1 MNKKY
6 SCYNNLTMDMNIFKK
21 SAILLKDNLMV
32 MQPLFIW
39 ALISMLVAMPL
50 SAKKGIDIGFI
61 FSISIVILCFIT
73 FLAGWYN
80 CIKAVVANKNKV
92 YETPEEKNKAQIE
105 ILKNFFPGVG
115 EYIFSVGISVILY
128 GIISYGLYALFI
140 YFTSQAF
147 EGAKIPREIFET
159 GTTEQITKFMQTL
172 STEQIGILTGIM
184 LGGLVLYFLFSIL
197 ILWFAPAL
205 FYSTKNPLSA
215 LLKAIVFTFKN
226 LFASITIVVVMCLIN
241 MFISFTNVLFG
252 NNFLS
257 IIPMLL
263 SFMYLVYYV
272 LTVFL
277 YYEQTENNSSV
288 GTKLDRQV

>member
-1 MNKKY
+1 
-6 SCYNNLTMDMNIFKK
+6 MDMNIFKK

-39 ALISMLVAMPL
+39 ALITMLVAMPL
-50 SAKKGIDIGFI
+50 SAKKGIDVGFI
-61 FSISIVILCFIT
+61 FSLSIVILCFIA

-92 YETPEEKNKAQIE
+92 CETPEEKSKAQIE

-115 EYIFSVGISVILY
+115 EYIFPVGIAVILY
-128 GIISYGLYALFI
+128 GIISYGLYALFV
-140 YFTSQAF
+140 YLTHQAF
-147 EGAKIPREIFET
+147 NGAKIPKEFFDT
-159 GTTEQITKFMQTL
+159 NTPEQITKFIQTL
-172 STEQIGILTGIM
+172 SPEQISILTGIM
-184 LGGLVLYFLFSIL
+184 FGGLVTYFLFAVL

-205 FYSTKNPLSA
+205 FYSTKNPFMA
-215 LLKAIVFTFKN
+215 LIKSIIFTFKN
-226 LFASITIVVVMCLIN
+226 LFASIMIVVVMCLIN

-252 NNFLS
+252 NNFLA

-277 YYEQTENNSSV
+277 YYEQTENNSLI
-288 GTKLDRQV
+288 GTQLDR

>member
-1 MNKKY
+1 
-6 SCYNNLTMDMNIFKK
+6 MDMNIFKK

-39 ALISMLVAMPL
+39 ALITMLVAMPL
-50 SAKKGIDIGFI
+50 SAKKGIDIGII
-61 FSISIVILCFIT
+61 FSLSIVILCFIA

-115 EYIFSVGISVILY
+115 EYIFPVGISVILY
-128 GIISYGLYALFI
+128 GLISYGLYALFV
-140 YFTSQAF
+140 YFALNAF
-147 EGAKIPREIFET
+147 NGVKIPKEFFDT
-159 GTTEQITKFMQTL
+159 STPEQITKFIQTL
-172 STEQIGILTGIM
+172 SPEQIEVLTGIM
-184 LGGLVLYFLFSIL
+184 LGGLGIYFMFSIL

-205 FYSTKNPLSA
+205 FYSTKNPFSA
-215 LLKAIVFTFKN
+215 LIKAIVFTFKN
-226 LFASITIVVVMCLIN
+226 LFASITIVVVMCIIN
-241 MFISFTNVLFG
+241 MFISFTNVLTG

-257 IIPMLL
+257 IIPMML
-263 SFMYLVYYV
+263 SFMYIVYYV

-277 YYEQTENNSSV
+277 YYEQAQNNSPIGSQF
-288 GTKLDRQV
+288 DRQV